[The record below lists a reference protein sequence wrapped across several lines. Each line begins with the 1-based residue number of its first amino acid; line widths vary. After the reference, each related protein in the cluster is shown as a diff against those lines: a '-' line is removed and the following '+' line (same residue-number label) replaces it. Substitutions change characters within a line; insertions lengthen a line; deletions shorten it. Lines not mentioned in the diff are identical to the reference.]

1 MTNPQALPVPGTQNA
16 PQFNALAKDTTL
28 VTITIGGNDIGFS
41 ELATTCA
48 QLAVTDPLGA
58 PCEEHYTAGGTDQ
71 VRARIAA
78 TASKVAAVVRGIHQ
92 RSPRAKVLVLG
103 YLRILPPEGTCWPI
117 VPLAV
122 GDVPYLDGIAQ
133 DLNDMIATQAEENGA
148 SFVDT
153 YTPSLGHD
161 ACQLPGTKWV
171 EGYIPLSPA
180 FPLHPNALGMAAVK
194 KIVLDELR

>member
-1 MTNPQALPVPGTQNA
+1 MITVGQVAAHGGSDDRENDRPTRWPARVYGVGTEPDPRFTLANERTFLAWLRTSLALMA
-16 PQFNALAKDTTL
+16 
-28 VTITIGGNDIGFS
+28 
-41 ELATTCA
+41 
-48 QLAVTDPLGA
+48 
-58 PCEEHYTAGGTDQ
+58 AGVG
-71 VRARIAA
+71 IAA
-78 TASKVAAVVRGIHQ
+78 VGING
-92 RSPRAKVLVLG
+92 RPI
-103 YLRILPPEGTCWPI
+103 LR
-117 VPLAV
+117 
-122 GDVPYLDGIAQ
+122 
-133 DLNDMIATQAEENGA
+133 DMIATQAEENGA